1 MHIDPKNTLQVNPVN
16 RLQNE
21 QQPAARKETAVTPGQ
36 GEAPQS
42 QVSAFSRALEQ
53 SYQALSEHDSID
65 MAKVQQVKLAI
76 ANGELKL
83 DEDTIIN
90 AMLDMHKR

>member
-1 MHIDPKNTLQVNPVN
+1 MQIDPKNNLQVNPVN

-21 QQPAARKETAVTPGQ
+21 QQPAAKATPTAVSVNND
-36 GEAPQS
+36 APAS
-42 QVSAFSRALEQ
+42 QVSAFSHAVAE
-53 SYQALSEHDSID
+53 SYKALSEHDSVD
-65 MAKVQQVKLAI
+65 MAKVQQLKLAI

-83 DEDTIIN
+83 DDDAIVS

>member
-1 MHIDPKNTLQVNPVN
+1 MQIDPKSNLQVNPVN

-21 QQPAARKETAVTPGQ
+21 QQPAAKATPTAVSVNNDVPV
-36 GEAPQS
+36 S
-42 QVSAFSRALEQ
+42 QVSAFSHAVAE
-53 SYQALSEHDSID
+53 SYKALSEHDSVD
-65 MAKVQQVKLAI
+65 MAKVQQLKLAI

-83 DEDTIIN
+83 DDDAIVS